1 MRKVILF
8 ILLIYNGSVFA
19 KKNPFPQIENI
30 NNYKAGEIIT
40 QFGKSKTKNKNYPK
54 RLETTFGTIVVK
66 ENRNKSDSRLITLP
80 VKKIHSLNKNPKE
93 PIFLLF
99 GGPGISNL
107 REAPFLSLLE
117 NHDIVMVGYRGIDGS
132 VSLQSPEIP
141 AAMITEGNP
150 FNKENIKKISEASL
164 NEFNRL
170 KSEGIDIDAYNMI
183 EVIDDFEDAK
193 KALGYDKINLFGL
206 SYGTRLAYLYG
217 VRYPESINRTF
228 LEGVNPPGHFVWE
241 PEDIDSLYH
250 YMGEQWKLKPENF
263 KKSPDIVK
271 TIENVLSTLPVKWKK
286 ITVNPDKVKTMMF
299 MMAYTQKGIVQTFDA
314 FIAADN
320 GDYRGLAF
328 LSMAFDQLPNMPGM
342 NWGEN
347 ISKALSAD
355 FDPNRDY
362 INEMEPKGSL
372 IGSPLSRIFAI
383 NTYGGWPIKQIPNE
397 YRIYQTS
404 NIQTLMLSGSIDIS
418 TPPQY
423 GTKLLEY
430 LPNGHQIILKNRGH
444 QDTGR
449 FQKEAYQNLLKVYFD
464 SGEIDATGFSDIE
477 IDFSAPKQTFQKMGK
492 LFYKLDRLRLTGL
505 VMKLM

>member
-30 NNYKAGEIIT
+30 NNFKAGELIT
-40 QFGKSKTKNKNYPK
+40 QFGKSKTKNKDYPK
-54 RLETTFGTIVVK
+54 KLETTFGTIAVK
-66 ENRNKSDSRLITLP
+66 ENRNKPDSRLITLP

-132 VSLQSPEIP
+132 ISLQSPEIP

-183 EVIDDFEDAK
+183 EVIDDLEDAK

-250 YMGEQWKLKPENF
+250 YMGEQWKLKPENI
-263 KKSPDIVK
+263 KKSPDI
-271 TIENVLSTLPVKWKK
+271 
-286 ITVNPDKVKTMMF
+286 VKTMMF

-314 FIAADN
+314 FVAADN
-320 GDYRGLAF
+320 GDYSGLAF

-372 IGSPLSRIFAI
+372 IGSPVSRIFAL
-383 NTYGGWPIKQIPNE
+383 NSFGGWPIKQIPKE
-397 YRIYQTS
+397 YRIYRTS
-404 NIQTLMLSGSIDIS
+404 NVQTLMLSGSIDIS

-423 GTKLLEY
+423 GTELLEY
-430 LPNGHQIILKNRGH
+430 LPNGYQIILKNRGH

-449 FQKEAYQNLLKVYFD
+449 FQKEAYRTLLKVYFD

-477 IDFSAPKQTFQKMGK
+477 IDFSAPEQTFQKMGK